1 MKLSKTHLHQ
11 TLRSMVMASTLKAG
25 NKLMKDLTAIKTDI
39 GLVLQEQANQALP
52 ELTQE
57 RQQALLQSRILSP
70 VSIINTNVRVPRKDR
85 PEDWNNVSF
94 GRYTW
99 SPSKSDKT
107 RDEQAN
113 FFQNLL
119 LLWANSQAV
128 SMHYGSYFC
137 YADIASSF
145 PEIPDVGASKVIYPR
160 DAEQWSEG
168 YNSEMLK
175 LHKKAVFTNTKVCEL
190 LLEAVAM
197 FDKLVLA
204 TITCTTVEKL
214 LEYFPE
220 AEKHLPEEVRAA
232 KPTKQV
238 ADPKVINDIR
248 AKLAAGLPV

>member
-11 TLRSMVMASTLKAG
+11 TLRNMVAASTLKTG
-25 NKLMKDLTAIKTDI
+25 NKLMKDLNGIKSDI
-39 GLVLQEQANQALP
+39 GLVLQDQANQALP
-52 ELTQE
+52 EVTQE

-70 VSIINTNVRVPRKDR
+70 VTISNTTVKVRRTDREKDW
-85 PEDWNNVSF
+85 DNHTF

-99 SPSKSDKT
+99 SPSKSDKVRT
-107 RDEQAN
+107 EQAA
-113 FFQNLL
+113 FLQDVHLS
-119 LLWANSQAV
+119 WANSRAA
-128 SMHYGSYFC
+128 SLSYGNYYC
-137 YADIASSF
+137 YVDISSSF
-145 PEIPDVGASKVIYPR
+145 PQIPDVGVSKYVYPL
-160 DAEQWSEG
+160 DAEQWTEG

-175 LHKKAVFTNTKVCEL
+175 LHKKAVVVNTKVCEL

-197 FDKLVLA
+197 FDKLVMA
-204 TITCTTVEKL
+204 TFTCTTVEKL
-214 LEYFPE
+214 LEFIPE